1 MVEKKLS
8 KKEQKALAFRK
19 KGKKNAQ
26 DDEPAAVPES
36 DLIDDS
42 APQDSDKTV
51 KGKRA
56 RTDGESE
63 KPEEGEPEKRY
74 KKNRRPKKKNANHTG
89 LILFVGNLP
98 FDTTKA
104 DLEKH
109 FESAE
114 GLMSTRLMTDKVT
127 KAPKGFAFLEFK
139 DSECLQSALKF
150 HHTLFKR
157 RQINVELTA
166 GGGGK
171 SEARQEKLQVK
182 REKLRTERQKLHEKS
197 IAPANAARVAS
208 SYARRQAAEE
218 KEEEEKAQK
227 RQKYSATGVNAIGAG
242 VQMRSFQKD

>member
-1 MVEKKLS
+1 MQITQDSFFLLVCFHNTRLS
-8 KKEQKALAFRK
+8 KF
-19 KGKKNAQ
+19 
-26 DDEPAAVPES
+26 
-36 DLIDDS
+36 
-42 APQDSDKTV
+42 
-51 KGKRA
+51 
-56 RTDGESE
+56 
-63 KPEEGEPEKRY
+63 
-74 KKNRRPKKKNANHTG
+74 NRMFNPNR
-89 LILFVGNLP
+89 LGNLP

-114 GLMSTRLMTDKVT
+114 GLMSTRLMTDKET

-182 REKLRTERQKLHEKS
+182 REKLRTERVSADQDYDSMIRTLH
-197 IAPANAARVAS
+197 I
-208 SYARRQAAEE
+208 
-218 KEEEEKAQK
+218 
-227 RQKYSATGVNAIGAG
+227 
-242 VQMRSFQKD
+242 